1 MSFTMKNYDMKKFIV
16 TGGCG
21 FIGSHLV
28 ERLDQDG
35 ASVLVIDDLSS
46 GYAENIKDC
55 GSRVQ
60 LHVGTVED
68 FIFQGLGK
76 IDCVFHLAAQAS
88 VPFSIDNLYTSS
100 SSNLRSTLKVLDF
113 CARENIPLVYAS
125 SSAVYGNLPL
135 GIESAD
141 VDLLSPYAADKYVSE
156 IYCSLAHKLYSMR
169 SYGLR
174 FFNVYGPRQDP
185 TNPYSGVIS
194 IFVNRLLKGLP
205 ITVNGG
211 YQTRDFIFVKDV
223 VEGIHRAYE
232 FLEDNCTASV
242 SNVLTGDSIS
252 IDELVGILADILK
265 VKPDCKYQSLPS
277 GDPAISSGS
286 IELMEANLALD
297 PSGITAF
304 PVGLARTVDWM
315 RYRIGKD

>member
-1 MSFTMKNYDMKKFIV
+1 MKKFIV

-28 ERLDQDG
+28 ERLDQGG
-35 ASVLVIDDLSS
+35 ASVLVVDDLSS
-46 GYAENIKDC
+46 GYAENIKGC
-55 GSRVQ
+55 SSRVQ
-60 LHVGTVED
+60 LHVGAVED
-68 FIFQGLGK
+68 FIFQGRGE

-100 SSNLRSTLKVLDF
+100 SSNLRSTLKVIDF
-113 CARENIPLVYAS
+113 CAREDIPLVYAS

-135 GIESAD
+135 GVESAD

-156 IYCSLAHKLYSMR
+156 IYCSLARKLYSMR

-194 IFVNRLLKGLP
+194 IFADRLLKGLP

-211 YQTRDFIFVKDV
+211 YQTRDFVFVQDV

-242 SNVLTGDSIS
+242 SNVLTGVSIS

-265 VKPDCKYQSLPS
+265 VKPECKYQSLPP
-277 GDPAISSGS
+277 GDPAVSLGS
-286 IELMEANLALD
+286 VELMKANLALVS
-297 PSGITAF
+297 SGMTAF
-304 PVGLARTVDWM
+304 PVGLTQTVDWM
-315 RYRIGKD
+315 RSQLEKN